1 MGMAGLGRLLE
12 FESKL
17 KATAGML
24 DEAETLI
31 KAMLITGE
39 YRYIKTVKELI
50 SRALREVEEAERI
63 ARELEEEVDR
73 ALGPFEE
80 ED

>member
-1 MGMAGLGRLLE
+1 MAGLGRLLE

-17 KATAGML
+17 KVAAGML

-31 KAMLITGE
+31 NAMLITGE

-50 SRALREVEEAERI
+50 SKALREVEEAERI
-63 ARELEEEVDR
+63 ARELTEEVDK
-73 ALGPFEE
+73 ALGGFEE